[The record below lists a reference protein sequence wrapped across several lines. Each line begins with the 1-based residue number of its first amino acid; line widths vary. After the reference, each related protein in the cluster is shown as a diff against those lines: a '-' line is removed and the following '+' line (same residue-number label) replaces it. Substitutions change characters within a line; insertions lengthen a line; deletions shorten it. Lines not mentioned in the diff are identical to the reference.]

1 VEKQAKE
8 YQVIVEK
15 NLLEK
20 TAGAVGGAAV
30 AAIGTAGQAANRLK
44 AILGKAVNRQDS
56 GKSSTSPAAT
66 QDDPVERLK
75 KLKQMFEAG
84 LITQGE
90 FDTKKAEI
98 LSSI

>member
-1 VEKQAKE
+1 M
-8 YQVIVEK
+8 
-15 NLLEK
+15 
-20 TAGAVGGAAV
+20 
-30 AAIGTAGQAANRLK
+30 AGQTANRLK
-44 AILGKAVNRQDS
+44 DALGKAVNRQDS
-56 GKSSTSPAAT
+56 GKSSTSPAST

-98 LSSI
+98 LSNI